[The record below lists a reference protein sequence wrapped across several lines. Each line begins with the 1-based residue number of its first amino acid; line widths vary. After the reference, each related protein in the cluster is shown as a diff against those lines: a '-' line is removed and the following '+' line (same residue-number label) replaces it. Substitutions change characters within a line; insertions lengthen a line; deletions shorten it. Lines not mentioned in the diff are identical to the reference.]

1 MPASRSALRDV
12 KTRRPPRRWPLVL
25 ALVLVG
31 IIALTVA
38 VVFVL
43 PASMIAHFLPPTVH
57 AEDYSGSLMHGAAGK
72 LTVNARDAGAI
83 EWQLHPLALLRLEVV
98 AEIHWVKES
107 FVMDGTV
114 EFGAHGVAAHEIHGG
129 GPIGDLTDLGLA
141 AGWKGR
147 AVLTIAELKSDFR
160 KLDSAMGKI
169 EVAGLSAANIAQGAD
184 LGGYVLQLGPD
195 AIAADGTIAATLNDT
210 GGPLEAVAQIRFS
223 PATRTGT
230 LAGSLMA
237 RPEASAALR
246 DQLVN
251 ISQLR
256 PRDAYGRFP
265 VELEFTF

>member
-1 MPASRSALRDV
+1 M
-12 KTRRPPRRWPLVL
+12 
-25 ALVLVG
+25 G
-31 IIALTVA
+31 IIALTAA

-43 PASMIAHFLPPTVH
+43 PASMAAHFLPPNVN
-57 AEDYSGSLMHGAAGK
+57 AEDFSGSLMHGAAGK

-83 EWQLHPLALLRLEVV
+83 EWRLHPLALLRLAVV
-98 AEIHWVKES
+98 AEIHWVKQS
-107 FVMDGTV
+107 FVIDGTV
-114 EFGAHGVAAHEIHGG
+114 EFGRHAIAAQEIHGG
-129 GPIGDLTDLGLA
+129 GPISDLADLGLA

-160 KLDSAMGKI
+160 TLGSAMGKI
-169 EVAGLSAANIAQGAD
+169 EVANLSAVNIAQGSE
-184 LGGYVLQLGPD
+184 LGSYVLQLGPD

-210 GGPLEAVAQIRFS
+210 GGPLEAEAQIRYS

-230 LAGSLMA
+230 LAGTLKA

-256 PRDAYGRFP
+256 PRDAFGRLP